1 MPVKS
6 RTASRLTPTRK
17 RSALCLCRA
26 ETTKDSQ
33 YEEVYCFCDYD
44 DDDPILSMSFR
55 EFLQDKLDSGDY
67 EDDHEKQLIQDA
79 IKEVTGGKGYFREM
93 MATQMADMGQFNK
106 FSSKKKLKLE
116 EDGNGKTAVVA
127 FGRFNPPHIGH
138 RKLARAMKNAAK
150 GGEAKLYLGH
160 TVNSVKDPLSYD
172 SKLRW
177 AKKELGD
184 LVDVV
189 ESDARTAFEVLH
201 DL

>member
-1 MPVKS
+1 
-6 RTASRLTPTRK
+6 
-17 RSALCLCRA
+17 
-26 ETTKDSQ
+26 
-33 YEEVYCFCDYD
+33 
-44 DDDPILSMSFR
+44 MSFR
-55 EFLQDKLDSGDY
+55 EFLQNKLDSHDY
-67 EDDHEKQLIQDA
+67 EDEHEKQLIQDA
-79 IKEVTGGKGYFREM
+79 IKEVTGGSGYFKEM
-93 MATQMADMGQFNK
+93 MATQMADMGTFAKKPVK

-116 EDGNGKTAVVA
+116 EDGNSKTAVVA

-160 TVNSVKDPLSYD
+160 TVNSVTDPLSYD

-189 ESDARTAFEVLH
+189 ESDAKTAFEVLH
-201 DL
+201 NL